1 MKNQFVN
8 PGFLVN
14 YIKPLTPWSGGI
26 SIILLLVGLWFSL
39 YQSPIDYQ
47 QGNAVRIM
55 YIHVPS
61 AWMSMGIYSFIA
73 LSSFFGLI
81 YGHITAFT
89 LAKAAAPI
97 GATFTAIC
105 LISGSAWGKPM
116 WGTWWV
122 WDARL
127 TSMLVLFFFYLGY
140 ILLSNAFERK
150 IDGSKSASVL
160 AIIGVINLPIIKFS
174 VDWWHTLHQPSS
186 ILRFDGPSIDNQML
200 LPLILM
206 ITGFSIFSLYIIT
219 INVKTKLIEKKCE
232 ALLLKSNLREF
243 I

>member
-8 PGFLVN
+8 PGFLIN

-55 YIHVPS
+55 YVHVPS

-81 YGHITAFT
+81 YGHITAFS

-127 TSMLVLFFFYLGY
+127 TSVLILFFFYIGY
-140 ILLSNAFERK
+140 IVF
-150 IDGSKSASVL
+150 SKSFNDFSKGEKFSSIL
-160 AIIGVINLPIIKFS
+160 AIIGLVNLPIIKFS
-174 VDWWHTLHQPSS
+174 VDYWNTLHQPAS
-186 ILRFDGPSIDNQML
+186 ISKFGAPSIHIDML
-200 LPLILM
+200 IPLLIMFLAFIFIFIHLLM
-206 ITGFSIFSLYIIT
+206 IRFQLELNNRRLNIK
-219 INVKTKLIEKKCE
+219 NM
-232 ALLLKSNLREF
+232 KSYGD
-243 I
+243 IK

>member
-127 TSMLVLFFFYLGY
+127 TSVLILFFFYIGY
-140 ILLSNAFERK
+140 IVF
-150 IDGSKSASVL
+150 SKSFNDFSKGEKFSSIL
-160 AIIGVINLPIIKFS
+160 AIIGLVNLPIIKFS
-174 VDWWHTLHQPSS
+174 VDYWNTLHQPAS
-186 ILRFDGPSIDNQML
+186 ISKFGAPSIHIDML
-200 LPLILM
+200 IPLLIMFLAFIFIFIHLLM
-206 ITGFSIFSLYIIT
+206 IRLQLELNNRRLNIK
-219 INVKTKLIEKKCE
+219 NM
-232 ALLLKSNLREF
+232 KSYGDF
-243 I
+243 K

>member
-127 TSMLVLFFFYLGY
+127 TSVLILFFFYIGY
-140 ILLSNAFERK
+140 IVF
-150 IDGSKSASVL
+150 SKSFNDFSKGEKFSSIL
-160 AIIGVINLPIIKFS
+160 AIIGLINLPIIKFS
-174 VDWWHTLHQPSS
+174 VDYWNTLHQPAS
-186 ILRFDGPSIDNQML
+186 ISKFGAPSIHIDML
-200 LPLILM
+200 IPLLIMFLAFIFIFIHLLM
-206 ITGFSIFSLYIIT
+206 IRFQLELNNRRLNIKNMKYYGDI
-219 INVKTKLIEKKCE
+219 K
-232 ALLLKSNLREF
+232 
-243 I
+243 

>member
-55 YIHVPS
+55 YVHVPS

-81 YGHITAFT
+81 YGHITAFS

-127 TSMLVLFFFYLGY
+127 TSVLILFFFYIGY
-140 ILLSNAFERK
+140 IVF
-150 IDGSKSASVL
+150 SKSFNDFSKGEKFSSIL
-160 AIIGVINLPIIKFS
+160 AIIGLVNLPIIKFS
-174 VDWWHTLHQPSS
+174 VDYWNTLHQPAS
-186 ILRFDGPSIDNQML
+186 ISKFGAPSIHIDML
-200 LPLILM
+200 IPLLIMFLAFIFIFIHLLM
-206 ITGFSIFSLYIIT
+206 IRLQLELNNRRLNIK
-219 INVKTKLIEKKCE
+219 NM
-232 ALLLKSNLREF
+232 KSYGD
-243 I
+243 IK

>member
-47 QGNAVRIM
+47 PGHAVRIM

-127 TSMLVLFFFYLGY
+127 TSVLILFFFYIGY
-140 ILLSNAFERK
+140 IVF
-150 IDGSKSASVL
+150 SKSFNDFSKGEKFSSIL
-160 AIIGVINLPIIKFS
+160 AIIGLVNLPIIKFS
-174 VDWWHTLHQPSS
+174 VDYWNTLHQPAS
-186 ILRFDGPSIDNQML
+186 ISKFGAPSIHIDML
-200 LPLILM
+200 IPLLIMFLAFIFIFIHLLM
-206 ITGFSIFSLYIIT
+206 IRFQLELNNRRLNIK
-219 INVKTKLIEKKCE
+219 NM
-232 ALLLKSNLREF
+232 KSYGD
-243 I
+243 IK

>member
-14 YIKPLTPWSGGI
+14 YIRPLTPWCGGVA
-26 SIILLLVGLWFSL
+26 ILLVIIGLWFSF
-39 YQSPIDYQ
+39 YNSPIDYQ

-55 YIHVPS
+55 YVHVPS

-73 LSSFFGLI
+73 ISSFFGLV
-81 YGHITAFT
+81 YGHITAFS

-127 TSMLVLFFFYLGY
+127 TSVLILFFFYIGY
-140 ILLSNAFERK
+140 IVF
-150 IDGSKSASVL
+150 SKYFNDFSKGEKFSSIL
-160 AIIGVINLPIIKFS
+160 AIIGLVNLPVIKFS
-174 VDWWHTLHQPSS
+174 VDYWNTLHQPAS
-186 ILRFDGPSIDNQML
+186 ISKFGSPSIHIDML
-200 LPLILM
+200 IPLLIMFFAFIFIFIHLLM
-206 ITGFSIFSLYIIT
+206 IRLQLELNNRRLNIKNMKSYGD
-219 INVKTKLIEKKCE
+219 
-232 ALLLKSNLREF
+232 LK
-243 I
+243 

>member
-127 TSMLVLFFFYLGY
+127 TSVLILFFFYIGY
-140 ILLSNAFERK
+140 IVF
-150 IDGSKSASVL
+150 SKSFNDFSKGEKFSSIL
-160 AIIGVINLPIIKFS
+160 AIIGLVNLPIIKFS
-174 VDWWHTLHQPSS
+174 VDYWNTLHQPAS
-186 ILRFDGPSIDNQML
+186 ISKFGAPSIHIDML
-200 LPLILM
+200 IPLLIMFLA
-206 ITGFSIFSLYIIT
+206 FIFIFIHEPCDQS
-219 INVKTKLIEKKCE
+219 NRKCVSFLNE
-232 ALLLKSNLREF
+232 L
-243 I
+243 

>member
-73 LSSFFGLI
+73 LSGFFGLI
-81 YGHITAFT
+81 YGHITAFS

-127 TSMLVLFFFYLGY
+127 TSVLILFFFYIGY
-140 ILLSNAFERK
+140 IVF
-150 IDGSKSASVL
+150 SKSFNDFSKGEKFSSIL
-160 AIIGVINLPIIKFS
+160 AIIGLVNLPIIKFS
-174 VDWWHTLHQPSS
+174 VDYWNTLHQPAS
-186 ILRFDGPSIDNQML
+186 ISKFGAPSIHIDML
-200 LPLILM
+200 IPLLIMFLAFIFIFIHLLM
-206 ITGFSIFSLYIIT
+206 IRFQLELNNRRLNIK
-219 INVKTKLIEKKCE
+219 NM
-232 ALLLKSNLREF
+232 KSYGD
-243 I
+243 IK

>member
-1 MKNQFVN
+1 MKNKFVN

-127 TSMLVLFFFYLGY
+127 TSVLILFFFYIGY
-140 ILLSNAFERK
+140 IVF
-150 IDGSKSASVL
+150 SKSFNDFSKGEKFSSIL
-160 AIIGVINLPIIKFS
+160 AIIGLVNLPIIKFS
-174 VDWWHTLHQPSS
+174 VDYWNTLHQPAS
-186 ILRFDGPSIDNQML
+186 ISKFGAPSIHIDML
-200 LPLILM
+200 IPLLIMFLAFIFIFIHLLM
-206 ITGFSIFSLYIIT
+206 IRFQLELNNRRLNIK
-219 INVKTKLIEKKCE
+219 NM
-232 ALLLKSNLREF
+232 KSYGD
-243 I
+243 IK

>member
-127 TSMLVLFFFYLGY
+127 TSVLILFFFYIGY
-140 ILLSNAFERK
+140 IVF
-150 IDGSKSASVL
+150 SKSFNDFSKGEKFSSIL
-160 AIIGVINLPIIKFS
+160 AIIGLVNLPIIKFS
-174 VDWWHTLHQPSS
+174 VDYWNTLHQPAS
-186 ILRFDGPSIDNQML
+186 ISKFGAPSIHIDML
-200 LPLILM
+200 IPLLIMFLAFIFIFIHLLM
-206 ITGFSIFSLYIIT
+206 IRFQLELNNRSLNIKNI
-219 INVKTKLIEKKCE
+219 
-232 ALLLKSNLREF
+232 KSYED
-243 I
+243 IK

>member
-127 TSMLVLFFFYLGY
+127 TSVLILFFFYIGY
-140 ILLSNAFERK
+140 IIF
-150 IDGSKSASVL
+150 SKSFNDFSKGEKFSSIL
-160 AIIGVINLPIIKFS
+160 AIIGLVNLPVIKFS
-174 VDWWHTLHQPSS
+174 VDYWNTLHQPAS
-186 ILRFDGPSIDNQML
+186 ISKLGSPSIHIDML
-200 LPLILM
+200 IPLLIM
-206 ITGFSIFSLYIIT
+206 FFAFIFIFIH
-219 INVKTKLIEKKCE
+219 
-232 ALLLKSNLREF
+232 LLFIRLQLELNNRRLNIKNMKSYGD
-243 I
+243 IK

>member
-8 PGFLVN
+8 PGFLAN
-14 YIKPLTPWSGGI
+14 YTKPLTPWSGGI

-127 TSMLVLFFFYLGY
+127 TSVLILFFFYIGY
-140 ILLSNAFERK
+140 IVF
-150 IDGSKSASVL
+150 SKSFNDFSKGEKFSSIL
-160 AIIGVINLPIIKFS
+160 AIIGLVNLPIIKFS
-174 VDWWHTLHQPSS
+174 VDYWNTLHQPAS
-186 ILRFDGPSIDNQML
+186 ISKFGAPSIHIDML
-200 LPLILM
+200 IPLLIMFLAFIFIFIHLLM
-206 ITGFSIFSLYIIT
+206 IRFQLELNNRRLNIK
-219 INVKTKLIEKKCE
+219 NM
-232 ALLLKSNLREF
+232 KSYGD
-243 I
+243 IK

>member
-127 TSMLVLFFFYLGY
+127 TSVLILFFFYIGY
-140 ILLSNAFERK
+140 IVF
-150 IDGSKSASVL
+150 SKSFNDFSKSEKFSSIL
-160 AIIGVINLPIIKFS
+160 AIIGLVNLPIIKFS
-174 VDWWHTLHQPSS
+174 VDYWNTLHQPAS
-186 ILRFDGPSIDNQML
+186 ISKFGAPSIHIDML
-200 LPLILM
+200 IPLLIMFLAFIFIFIHLLM
-206 ITGFSIFSLYIIT
+206 IRLQLELNNRRLNIK
-219 INVKTKLIEKKCE
+219 NM
-232 ALLLKSNLREF
+232 KSYGD
-243 I
+243 IK

>member
-127 TSMLVLFFFYLGY
+127 TSVLILFFFYIGY
-140 ILLSNAFERK
+140 IVF
-150 IDGSKSASVL
+150 SKSFNDFSKGEKFSSIL
-160 AIIGVINLPIIKFS
+160 AIIGLVNLPIIKFS
-174 VDWWHTLHQPSS
+174 VDYWNTLHQPAS
-186 ILRFDGPSIDNQML
+186 ISKFGAPSIHIDML
-200 LPLILM
+200 IPLLIMFLALIFIFIHLLM
-206 ITGFSIFSLYIIT
+206 IRFQLELNNRRLNIK
-219 INVKTKLIEKKCE
+219 NM
-232 ALLLKSNLREF
+232 KSYGD
-243 I
+243 IK

>member
-14 YIKPLTPWSGGI
+14 YIKPLTPWSAGI

-127 TSMLVLFFFYLGY
+127 TSVLILFFFYIGY
-140 ILLSNAFERK
+140 IVF
-150 IDGSKSASVL
+150 SKSFNDFSKGEKFSSIL
-160 AIIGVINLPIIKFS
+160 AIIGLVNLPIIKFS
-174 VDWWHTLHQPSS
+174 VDYWSTLHQPAS
-186 ILRFDGPSIDNQML
+186 ISKFGAPSIHIDML
-200 LPLILM
+200 IPLLIMFLAFIFIFIHLLM
-206 ITGFSIFSLYIIT
+206 IRFQLELNNRRLNIK
-219 INVKTKLIEKKCE
+219 NM
-232 ALLLKSNLREF
+232 KSYGD
-243 I
+243 IK

>member
-14 YIKPLTPWSGGI
+14 YIRPLTPWCGGVA
-26 SIILLLVGLWFSL
+26 ILLVIIGLWFSF
-39 YQSPIDYQ
+39 YNSPIDYQ

-55 YIHVPS
+55 YVHVPS

-73 LSSFFGLI
+73 ISSFFGLV
-81 YGHITAFT
+81 YGHITAFS

-122 WDARL
+122 LDARL
-127 TSMLVLFFFYLGY
+127 TSVLILFFFYIGY
-140 ILLSNAFERK
+140 IVF
-150 IDGSKSASVL
+150 SKSFNDFSKGEKFSSIL
-160 AIIGVINLPIIKFS
+160 AIIGLVNLPVIKFS
-174 VDWWHTLHQPSS
+174 VDYWNTLHQPAS
-186 ILRFDGPSIDNQML
+186 ISKFGSPSIHIDML
-200 LPLILM
+200 IPLLIMFFAFIFIFIHLLM
-206 ITGFSIFSLYIIT
+206 IRLQLELNNRRLNIKNMKSYGD
-219 INVKTKLIEKKCE
+219 
-232 ALLLKSNLREF
+232 LK
-243 I
+243 

>member
-127 TSMLVLFFFYLGY
+127 TSVLILFFFYIGY
-140 ILLSNAFERK
+140 IVF
-150 IDGSKSASVL
+150 SKSFNDFSKGEKFSSIL
-160 AIIGVINLPIIKFS
+160 AIIGLVNLPIIKFS
-174 VDWWHTLHQPSS
+174 VDYWSTLHQPAS
-186 ILRFDGPSIDNQML
+186 ISKFGAPSIHIDML
-200 LPLILM
+200 IPLLIMFLAFIFIFIHLLM
-206 ITGFSIFSLYIIT
+206 IRLQLELNNRRLNIK
-219 INVKTKLIEKKCE
+219 NM
-232 ALLLKSNLREF
+232 KSYGD
-243 I
+243 IK

>member
-55 YIHVPS
+55 YVHVPS
-61 AWMSMGIYSFIA
+61 AWMSMGIYLFIA

-81 YGHITAFT
+81 YGHITAFS

-127 TSMLVLFFFYLGY
+127 TSVLILFFFYIGY
-140 ILLSNAFERK
+140 IVF
-150 IDGSKSASVL
+150 SKSFNDFSKGEKFSSIL
-160 AIIGVINLPIIKFS
+160 AIIGLVNLPIIKFS
-174 VDWWHTLHQPSS
+174 VDYWNTLHQPAS
-186 ILRFDGPSIDNQML
+186 ISKFGAPSIHIDML
-200 LPLILM
+200 IPLLIMFLAFIFIFIHLLM
-206 ITGFSIFSLYIIT
+206 IRLQLELNNRRLNIK
-219 INVKTKLIEKKCE
+219 NM
-232 ALLLKSNLREF
+232 KSYGD
-243 I
+243 IK

>member
-127 TSMLVLFFFYLGY
+127 TSVLILFFFYIGY
-140 ILLSNAFERK
+140 IVF
-150 IDGSKSASVL
+150 SKSFNDFSKGEKFSSIL
-160 AIIGVINLPIIKFS
+160 AIIGLVNLPIIKFS
-174 VDWWHTLHQPSS
+174 VDYWNTLHQPAS
-186 ILRFDGPSIDNQML
+186 ISKFGAPSIHIDML
-200 LPLILM
+200 IPLLIMFLAFIFIFIHLLM
-206 ITGFSIFSLYIIT
+206 IRLQLELNNRRLNIK
-219 INVKTKLIEKKCE
+219 NM
-232 ALLLKSNLREF
+232 KSYGD
-243 I
+243 IK

>member
-127 TSMLVLFFFYLGY
+127 TSVLILFFFYIGY
-140 ILLSNAFERK
+140 IVF
-150 IDGSKSASVL
+150 SKSFNDFSKGEKFSSIL
-160 AIIGVINLPIIKFS
+160 AIIGLVNLPIIKFS
-174 VDWWHTLHQPSS
+174 VDYWNTLHQPAS
-186 ILRFDGPSIDNQML
+186 ISKFGAPSIHIDML
-200 LPLILM
+200 IPLLIMFLAFIFIFIHLLM
-206 ITGFSIFSLYIIT
+206 IRFQLELNNRRLNIK
-219 INVKTKLIEKKCE
+219 NM
-232 ALLLKSNLREF
+232 KSYED
-243 I
+243 IK

>member
-55 YIHVPS
+55 YVHVPS

-127 TSMLVLFFFYLGY
+127 TSVLILFFFYIGY
-140 ILLSNAFERK
+140 IVF
-150 IDGSKSASVL
+150 SKSFNDFSKGEKFSSIL
-160 AIIGVINLPIIKFS
+160 AIIGLVNLPIIKFS
-174 VDWWHTLHQPSS
+174 VDYWNTLHQPAS
-186 ILRFDGPSIDNQML
+186 ISKFGAPSIHIDML
-200 LPLILM
+200 IPLLIMFLAFIFIFIHLLM
-206 ITGFSIFSLYIIT
+206 IRFQLELNNRRLNIK
-219 INVKTKLIEKKCE
+219 NM
-232 ALLLKSNLREF
+232 KSYGD
-243 I
+243 IK

>member
-127 TSMLVLFFFYLGY
+127 TSVLILFFFYIGY
-140 ILLSNAFERK
+140 IVF
-150 IDGSKSASVL
+150 SKSFNEFSKGEKFSSIL
-160 AIIGVINLPIIKFS
+160 AIIGLVNLPIIKFS
-174 VDWWHTLHQPSS
+174 VDYWNTLHQPAS
-186 ILRFDGPSIDNQML
+186 ISKFGAPSIHIDML
-200 LPLILM
+200 IPLLIMFLAFIFIFIHLLM
-206 ITGFSIFSLYIIT
+206 IRFQLELNNRRLNIK
-219 INVKTKLIEKKCE
+219 NM
-232 ALLLKSNLREF
+232 KSYGD
-243 I
+243 IK

>member
-127 TSMLVLFFFYLGY
+127 TSVLILFFFYIGY
-140 ILLSNAFERK
+140 IVF
-150 IDGSKSASVL
+150 SKSFNDFSKGEKFSSIL
-160 AIIGVINLPIIKFS
+160 AIIGLVNLPIIKFS
-174 VDWWHTLHQPSS
+174 VDYWNTLHQPASIS
-186 ILRFDGPSIDNQML
+186 KFGAPSIPVSYTHLTLPTILR
-200 LPLILM
+200 
-206 ITGFSIFSLYIIT
+206 
-219 INVKTKLIEKKCE
+219 V
-232 ALLLKSNLREF
+232 
-243 I
+243 

>member
-127 TSMLVLFFFYLGY
+127 TSVLILFFFYIGY
-140 ILLSNAFERK
+140 IVF
-150 IDGSKSASVL
+150 SKSFNDFSKSEKFSSIL
-160 AIIGVINLPIIKFS
+160 AIIGLINLPIIKFS
-174 VDWWHTLHQPSS
+174 VDYWNTLHQPAS
-186 ILRFDGPSIDNQML
+186 ISKFGAPSIHIDML
-200 LPLILM
+200 IPLLIMFLAFIFIFIHLLM
-206 ITGFSIFSLYIIT
+206 IRLQLELNNRRLNIK
-219 INVKTKLIEKKCE
+219 NM
-232 ALLLKSNLREF
+232 KSYGD
-243 I
+243 IK

>member
-26 SIILLLVGLWFSL
+26 SIILLLAGLWFSL

-81 YGHITAFT
+81 YGHITAFS

-127 TSMLVLFFFYLGY
+127 TSVLILFFFYIGY
-140 ILLSNAFERK
+140 IVF
-150 IDGSKSASVL
+150 SKSFNDFSKSEKFSSIL
-160 AIIGVINLPIIKFS
+160 AIIGLVNLPIIKFS
-174 VDWWHTLHQPSS
+174 VDYWSTLHQPAS
-186 ILRFDGPSIDNQML
+186 ISKFGAPSIHIDML
-200 LPLILM
+200 IPLLIMFLAFIFIFIHLLM
-206 ITGFSIFSLYIIT
+206 IRFQLELNNRRLNIK
-219 INVKTKLIEKKCE
+219 NM
-232 ALLLKSNLREF
+232 KSYGD
-243 I
+243 IK

>member
-127 TSMLVLFFFYLGY
+127 TSVLILFFFYIGY
-140 ILLSNAFERK
+140 IVF
-150 IDGSKSASVL
+150 SKSFNDFSKGEKFSSIL
-160 AIIGVINLPIIKFS
+160 AIIGLVNLPIIKFS
-174 VDWWHTLHQPSS
+174 VDYWNTLHQPAS
-186 ILRFDGPSIDNQML
+186 ISKFGAPSIHIDML
-200 LPLILM
+200 IPLLIMFLAFIFIFIHLLM
-206 ITGFSIFSLYIIT
+206 IRFQL
-219 INVKTKLIEKKCE
+219 
-232 ALLLKSNLREF
+232 
-243 I
+243 